1 MIHQQKQKYVCDQY
15 CDCRLATCVP
25 PQAFNKKVAS
35 VSGGIELMNAAGF
48 EFVSEE
54 TSDEMVL
61 VYPMLDRPQED
72 LLCCIQQLERLCA
85 TNK

>member
-1 MIHQQKQKYVCDQY
+1 
-15 CDCRLATCVP
+15 
-25 PQAFNKKVAS
+25 